1 MEEKQQ
7 IEQAIRALEAQRT
20 LLGDAVVDAAISP
33 MREKLASLEAQEMPE
48 QQRKQVTLL
57 FMDIAGHTQLIRD
70 LDPEENM
77 EIIDQAL
84 VRLSQPVQEYGGHIA
99 RYQGDGFKA
108 VFGLPAAHED
118 DPERAVRAGLAIQ
131 AAAQDIA
138 AHLETERGM
147 PGFKVRVGIDTGLVV
162 AGGMT
167 EGEDTVKGIPVN
179 LAARLESAAQP
190 GSLLISHNTYRH
202 IRGVFD
208 VSPLEPLL
216 VKGFAQPV
224 QTYQVLRAKPRAFR
238 MATRGV
244 EGVETRMIG
253 RQAELQQLQDI
264 FNVALQEGET
274 QSVTIV
280 GEPGI
285 GKSRLLYEFEQWV
298 ELQPEH
304 IRIYRGRATPGS
316 SGIPFGL
323 LRSLF
328 AFRFNILESDLADI
342 VRQKLETGLGEFLS
356 SEPLLKSH
364 FIGAMLGY
372 DFKDSPYLAGVLND
386 PKQLYAQAIFYLGQ
400 YLTAQAQQNLVLIF
414 LEDIHWADN
423 ASLDAMLQLTREH
436 LHLRLMVVCLA
447 RPAFYDNRPHWGQG
461 ETSHTRLDLQPLS
474 RRSCRELV
482 SEILQKVSSLPDEL
496 REQIVTNAEG
506 NPFYVEELVKIL
518 IEDGVIL
525 KDEAEDVW
533 RTDPQQLPDLRI
545 PATLTAVLQA
555 RLDGLP
561 EAERTALQQAA
572 VVGRIF
578 WDAVIQVL
586 QEADQ
591 PPQPA
596 LSGLI
601 RRELVYPR
609 EASAFAGT
617 DEYIIKHALLRDV
630 VYESVLKRARRVYHR
645 KTADW
650 LVEATQS
657 SGRGDEY
664 AVVIGKHYE
673 QAGENL
679 AAAEW
684 YIRAGE
690 KAKSQGAYQEASQL
704 LPKALELL
712 PATAK
717 DLRWRALLGLSS
729 VLSILGKTESWRQN
743 QATLMELAQESQ
755 DDHWLSEAFHREGY
769 LLETIGNLNAAI
781 QAYKAS
787 VNASQRSGDSLKM
800 ADTLGLMSIAQ
811 IRLGERPGAMT
822 RVEEALEIIQGREE
836 EITTGRILTN
846 ISVTLNAAGDKMRA
860 LLLQKQAVAICQR
873 FHNQFGEAVGLS
885 NIGYDYTML
894 GQPDLACSFLE
905 TSDEISETI
914 GSDYQKAFNSLNLAL
929 AYWRNGGA
937 SQARALLEKAIVQ
950 LGEMEEEFGRAAG
963 HSYLGLVL
971 ESEEKYVQA
980 EEQFRIGKEK
990 FQSIQILGCVYD
1002 ALAGQARCALRRGQL
1017 PEAFQQAA
1025 QLWDYLTEHGS
1036 KGMEFP
1042 VWAYLTCAQVFEA
1055 AGDEERCKL
1064 ALQAGYNDLIG
1075 QAEKISEMDWQ
1086 VSFLN
1091 NIPEHQEIASWW
1103 QKVQT
1108 R

>member
-1 MEEKQQ
+1 MENRQQ
-7 IEQAIRALEAQRT
+7 LEQAIAALEAQRS
-20 LLGDAVVDAAISP
+20 LLGDAVVNAAIGP
-33 MREKLASLEAQEMPE
+33 MREKLKALVTQEAPE
-48 QQRKQVTLL
+48 QQRKLVTIL

-77 EIIDQAL
+77 EIIDKAL
-84 VRLSQPVQEYGGHIA
+84 VRLTQPVLDYSGHIA

-108 VFGLPAAHED
+108 VFGLPIAHED

-131 AAAQDIA
+131 AVAQELAAE
-138 AHLETERGM
+138 LEIERGM
-147 PGFKVRVGIDTGLVV
+147 IGFRVRVGIDTGLVV

-167 EGEDTVKGIPVN
+167 EGDDTVKGIPVN
-179 LAARLESAAQP
+179 LAARLESAALP

-208 VSPLEPLL
+208 VQPLEPIQA
-216 VKGFAQPV
+216 KGFEQPV
-224 QTYQVLRAKPRAFR
+224 QVYQVLRAKPRAFR
-238 MATRGV
+238 MPTRGV

-316 SGIPFGL
+316 SGTPFGL

-328 AFRFNILESDLADI
+328 AFRFNILESDQVDI
-342 VRQKLETGLGEFLS
+342 VRQKLEAGLGEFLH
-356 SEPLLKSH
+356 SEPILKSH
-364 FIGAMLGY
+364 YIGAMLGY
-372 DFKDSPYLAGVLND
+372 DFSDSTYLASRRDD
-386 PKQLYAQAIFYLGQ
+386 PKQFLAQGLFYLGQ
-400 YLTAQAQQNLVLIF
+400 LFTAQTQQNLVLIF
-414 LEDIHWADN
+414 LEDIHWSDN
-423 ASLDAMLQLTREH
+423 ASLDAVLQLIRDH
-436 LHLRLMVVCLA
+436 PRLRLMVVSLA
-447 RPAFYDNRPHWGQG
+447 RPVMFDQRPHWGQG
-461 ETSHTRLDLQPLS
+461 EISHTWLELKPLS
-474 RRSCRELV
+474 RRSCRELI
-482 SEILQKVSSLPDEL
+482 SEILQKVINLPDEL
-496 REQIVTNAEG
+496 LEQIVANAEG
-506 NPFYVEELVKIL
+506 NPFYIEELVKIL

-525 KDEAEDVW
+525 KDEQEDVW
-533 RTDPQQLPDLRI
+533 RFDPQRLPDLRI
-545 PATLTAVLQA
+545 PPTLTAVLQA

-578 WDAVIQVL
+578 WDAVLQVL
-586 QEADQ
+586 QESDQ
-591 PPQPA
+591 PPQPT
-596 LSGLI
+596 LSRLAQ
-601 RRELVYPR
+601 RELIYPR

-617 DEYIIKHALLRDV
+617 NEYIIKHALLRDV

-645 KTADW
+645 KAADW

-664 AVVIGKHYE
+664 AVAIGKHYE
-673 QAGENL
+673 QSGENL
-679 AAAEW
+679 TAAEW

-690 KAKSQGAYQEASQL
+690 KAKSQGATQEAFL
-704 LPKALELL
+704 LFPHALELL
-712 PATAK
+712 PSTAK
-717 DLRWRALLGLSS
+717 ELRWRALLGLST
-729 VLSILGKTESWRQN
+729 VLSILGKTDSWRQN
-743 QATLMELAQESQ
+743 QATLMALAQESQ
-755 DDHWLSEAFHREGY
+755 DDHWLGEAYHREGY
-769 LLETIGNLNAAI
+769 LLETIGNFNAAI

-800 ADTLGLMSIAQ
+800 ADTLGLMSISL
-811 IRLGERPGAMT
+811 IRLGDRSGALE
-822 RVEEALEIIQGREE
+822 RVEEALEIIQGRED

-846 ISVTLNAAGDKMRA
+846 ISVTLNEVGDWGRA
-860 LLLQKQAVAICQR
+860 MLLQKQAIAICQH

-885 NIGYDYTML
+885 NIGYNYTML
-894 GQPDLACSFLE
+894 GQPDKARSFLE
-905 TSDEISETI
+905 SSDEISATI

-929 AYWRNGGA
+929 AYWRIGGA
-937 SQARALLEKAIVQ
+937 SQARTLLEKAIDQ
-950 LGEMEEEFGRAAG
+950 LGEMEEEFGQAAG

-980 EEQFRIGKEK
+980 EEQFRTGKEK
-990 FQSIQILGCVYD
+990 FQTIQMLGCVYD
-1002 ALAGQARCALRRGQL
+1002 AVAGQARCAWKLGKIV
-1017 PEAFQQAA
+1017 EALSLASE
-1025 QLWDYLTEHGS
+1025 LWNYLDRNGS

-1042 VWAYLTCAQVFEA
+1042 IWAYLTCAQIFA
-1055 AGDEERCKL
+1055 ATGDNSRSGI
-1064 ALQAGYNDLIG
+1064 ALQAGYEVL
-1075 QAEKISEMDWQ
+1075 QKLAEDISDPEWRE
-1086 VSFLN
+1086 SYLN
-1091 NIPEHQEIASWW
+1091 NIPEHQELVARW
-1103 QKVQT
+1103 QKAKD